1 MPPPQPPH
9 IVSWNVTGRCL
20 LRCLH
25 CYSNAG
31 DRSIPHELDT
41 AEGKSLLSQ
50 LADVETGIVVLS
62 GGEPLLREDIF
73 DLARFGTGL
82 GLRMAMGT
90 SGVCVTDD
98 IAQKIRESGIRK
110 VAVSLDSTNPSLHDR
125 FRGYNGA
132 FDATVRGISCL
143 KDEGLPVQLN
153 VTVTRDNYNEIPGII
168 RFGKELAITDI
179 HLFFLVP
186 TGRGSMISDISPDM
200 YEQMIREALILSA
213 DEGITVRPTCA
224 PQFMR
229 IAREIGLSRKEWKRG
244 CIAGRS
250 YCRVD
255 PSGEV
260 TPCPYLPV
268 ALGNITRTPF
278 REIWEKSPLLGLLRN
293 TSRLEGKCGR
303 CEYAGVCGGCR
314 ARAYGLSRLV
324 PNICGDLD
332 DPGNRLPG
340 NMMGEEPWCP
350 YQPEDRG
357 Q

>member
-1 MPPPQPPH
+1 MPPHQPPH
-9 IVSWNVTGRCL
+9 IVSWNVTCQCL

-25 CYSNAG
+25 CYGNAG
-31 DRSIPHELDT
+31 NRSIPHELNM

-50 LADVETGIVVLS
+50 LSDAGTRIVVLS
-62 GGEPLLREDIF
+62 GGEPLLRKDIF
-73 DLARFGTGL
+73 DLARFGTGI

-110 VAVSLDSTNPSLHDR
+110 VAVSLDSTNPSVHDQ
-125 FRGYNGA
+125 FRGCDGA
-132 FDATVRGISCL
+132 FDNTVRGISCL
-143 KDEGLPVQLN
+143 KDEGIPVQLN
-153 VTVTRDNYNEIPGII
+153 VTVTRDNDHEIPGII
-168 RFGKELAITDI
+168 RFGKELAIRDI

-200 YEQMIREALILSA
+200 YEQMIREALILSTN
-213 DEGITVRPTCA
+213 EGITVRPTCA

-255 PSGEV
+255 SAGAV

-268 ALGNITRTPF
+268 EIGNCTHTPF
-278 REIWEKSPLLGLLRN
+278 REIWENSPLLEMLRDN
-293 TSRLEGKCGR
+293 NRLEGKCGR
-303 CEYAGVCGGCR
+303 CEYVGVCGGCR
-314 ARAYGLSRLV
+314 ARAYSLSRLV
-324 PNICGDLD
+324 PSICGDMD
-332 DPGNRLPG
+332 CPGSLTG
-340 NMMGEEPWCP
+340 NIMAEEPWCP
-350 YQPEDRG
+350 YQPSERLS
-357 Q
+357 